1 MARLGL
7 LVPSTRS
14 VMPAVADGRDT
25 DIIAKNDFPRL
36 TNSVFIVWMNALF
49 SF

>member
-1 MARLGL
+1 MACVGV
-7 LVPSTRS
+7 LVPGTRS
-14 VMPAVADGRDT
+14 VMPTVADGRDT
-25 DIIAKNDFPRL
+25 DIIAKNDFLRL